1 MQVSVVRSCVRLH
14 RQVLLALVQFAE
26 QLREG
31 FKRIRDL
38 YVEVMTALDRTLG
51 WLEVSVYALNDDVIS
66 PYIYAP

>member
-1 MQVSVVRSCVRLH
+1 M
-14 RQVLLALVQFAE
+14 QFAE

-51 WLEVSVYALNDDVIS
+51 WLEVSVYALSDDVIS